1 MQGRSYSHRLG
12 IRQRE
17 RTIHEKTHNSELE
30 NRLFLRCD
38 AIINA
43 HLNPIVSVMQY
54 SFNLTLN
61 HEDQTRQLAQVLA
74 TQVRTGVIYLIGDLG
89 AGKTT
94 LTRYMLQG
102 LGHQGSV
109 KSPTYTLVEPYQI
122 GAQAVFHFDLYRL
135 NDPYELELMGI
146 RDYLETPNALFLF
159 EWPSK
164 GGDEIPAADV
174 VLDLQKSEDELTR
187 MVSIYTNSAELYQ
200 ALEAQ
205 YSHDA

>member
-1 MQGRSYSHRLG
+1 MAWAFCESS
-12 IRQRE
+12 
-17 RTIHEKTHNSELE
+17 
-30 NRLFLRCD
+30 
-38 AIINA
+38 AII
-43 HLNPIVSVMQY
+43 IVLLSLVVSIMQY

-61 HEDQTRQLAQVLA
+61 NEQDTQNLAQILA
-74 TQVRTGVIYLIGDLG
+74 QHFTTGVVYLIGDLG

-94 LTRYMLQG
+94 LTRHYLQH

-122 GAQAVFHFDLYRL
+122 QGRDIFHFDLYRL

-164 GGDEIPAADV
+164 GGDEIPEAD
-174 VLDLQKSEDELTR
+174 LIIDIQKSEDELTR
-187 MVSIYTNSAELYQ
+187 SATLSFHSVELLQ
-200 ALEAQ
+200 ALESQLNNA
-205 YSHDA
+205 